1 VTYSF
6 RPISTSRLVLRPL
19 HMSDVPALAA
29 IIFSDHE
36 VVKGLAH
43 DISDFRART
52 NFAEVWCRNLA
63 VDGGSTV
70 WRDGG
75 LGGYA
80 ITFRSESSA
89 PPDDFLGVIGIYDA
103 EKRGG
108 RWNGELL
115 YALGSSYHGQ
125 GIATE
130 ASQGLMSAFQGLVDA
145 GELWACY
152 WTVLNPESGRILG
165 RLGFLDDGTPDLVD
179 IYEPERA
186 ATLPRFEIWRL
197 ERTPTDRLRAAASEA
212 AIKLGHLS
220 AAGVISKGYGLARIE
235 AAVGDRIS
243 YDTLRA
249 EIASAFDFGVA
260 SPAITSMRYTASS

>member
-1 VTYSF
+1 MTGTFST
-6 RPISTSRLVLRPL
+6 IITSRLLLRPL
-19 HMSDVPALAA
+19 YMSDVPALTEV
-29 IIFSDHE
+29 IFSDRE

-43 DISDFRART
+43 DISDLSART
-52 NFAEVWCRNLA
+52 NFAEVWCRNLS

-80 ITFRSESSA
+80 ITFRSETPV
-89 PPDDFLGVIGIYDA
+89 PPDDLLGVVGIYDA
-103 EKRGG
+103 EKHRG

-115 YALGSSYHGQ
+115 YALGSNYHGQ

-130 ASQGLMSAFQGLVDA
+130 ASQGLMCAFRGLPDP

-152 WTVLNPESGRILG
+152 WTALNPESGRILS
-165 RLGFLDDGTPDLVD
+165 RLGFLDDGTPGLID

-197 ERTPTDRLRAAASEA
+197 EQTPPDRLRAAASEA
-212 AIKLGHLS
+212 AIKLGHLA
-220 AAGVISKGYGLARIE
+220 AAGVISKGDSLARIE

-243 YDTLRA
+243 CDKLRA
-249 EIASAFDFGVA
+249 EIVSAFDFGVT
-260 SPAITSMRYTASS
+260 SPAITSMRYTAPS